1 MSNDSMTTALQNA
14 VIAINKRTTNDL
26 YLKGQFTSD
35 NYSGAKTIV
44 ISTTKGQLI
53 NVCITTSAAT
63 TVTFYNQSSASTLF
77 PEKILCV
84 VPASVTQ
91 GVYALGQV
99 FNTGLVMVVGAGVS
113 ANVTYSL
120 G

>member
-1 MSNDSMTTALQNA
+1 MSNDSMTTALQNT
-14 VIAINKRTTNDL
+14 VIAINKRTSTDL

-35 NYSGAKTIV
+35 TYSGPTTVV
-44 ISTTKGQLI
+44 ISPTKGQLI
-53 NVCITTSAAT
+53 NVCITTSAAE
-63 TVTFYNQSSASTLF
+63 TVTFYNQSSSGTLF
-77 PEKILCV
+77 PSKTLFV
-84 VPASVTQ
+84 VPASATQ
-91 GVYALGQV
+91 GVYNIGQV